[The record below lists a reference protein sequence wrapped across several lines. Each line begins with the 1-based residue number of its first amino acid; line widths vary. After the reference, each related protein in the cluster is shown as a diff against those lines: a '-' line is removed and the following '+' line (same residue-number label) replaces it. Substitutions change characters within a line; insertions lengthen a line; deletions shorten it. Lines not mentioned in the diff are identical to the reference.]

1 MMVSFDKNVST
12 SFFKVSCLKAE
23 QAQLTRSLEKER
35 QRASEN
41 RQEYLVAT
49 EAAATHEGRVKQLEE
64 EIKEIRSRFKRELA
78 EERTMRELLQ
88 QVKWIFS

>member
-1 MMVSFDKNVST
+1 M
-12 SFFKVSCLKAE
+12 
-23 QAQLTRSLEKER
+23 
-35 QRASEN
+35 
-41 RQEYLVAT
+41 AT

-88 QVKWIFS
+88 QVNGVFKYTYEME